1 MIQNVTRNS
10 VLAKNF
16 SFKKSFGAMKG
27 LLGKNKPEAI
37 VFETRFGIHT
47 FCLQFPID
55 LIVLDNK
62 NSVKVAKTIKP
73 NRIVLWN
80 IKYKTVIELPVNT
93 LIKTGTK
100 IGDII
105 VL

>member
-1 MIQNVTRNS
+1 MIQNVTKNS

-16 SFKKSFGAMKG
+16 SFKEGLGAMKG
-27 LLGKNKPEAI
+27 LLGKSKPEAI

-47 FCLQFPID
+47 FGLQFPID
-55 LIVLDNK
+55 LIILDNK
-62 NSVKVAKTIKP
+62 KTVKVAKTIKP
-73 NRIVLWN
+73 SRIALWN

-105 VL
+105 AL